1 MAGLI
6 DQAKSKPRLRR
17 AADADRDPADLPSA
31 SATAALERDHPGA
44 APDRPAADPAP
55 GAGAV
60 DDSAVVSARGND
72 SDEHSRADRGR
83 AGSPR
88 PPTARAAARSAAKRS
103 ATDRTGS
110 GRRPRR
116 VGRPR
121 GPERIQLSTRILVD
135 LDAALTDAVERSG
148 LSPQPI
154 VEEALRDWLTSHG
167 YLPTPPER
175 DGPRRTGT
183 DAAGPR

>member
-17 AADADRDPADLPSA
+17 AADADRDPADLPPA
-31 SATAALERDHPGA
+31 PATAVPERDHPDA
-44 APDRPAADPAP
+44 APERPAADPTP
-55 GAGAV
+55 DPV
-60 DDSAVVSARGND
+60 DGPAVVSARGND
-72 SDEHSRADRGR
+72 SGEHGRTDRER

-88 PPTARAAARSAAKRS
+88 PAARSAAKRS
-103 ATDRTGS
+103 ATDRTGN

-121 GPERIQLSTRILVD
+121 GPERVQLSTRILVD